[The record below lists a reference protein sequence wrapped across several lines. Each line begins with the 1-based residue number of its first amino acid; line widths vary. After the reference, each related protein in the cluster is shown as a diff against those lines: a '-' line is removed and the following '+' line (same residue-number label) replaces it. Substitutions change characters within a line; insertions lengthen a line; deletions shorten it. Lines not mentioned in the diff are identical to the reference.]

1 MINIYRVTFP
11 DGSVYITAKKKP
23 PADAAA
29 SYEWAKNHE
38 DPTRP
43 LVAAYLKSKGQGL
56 LEVLHSDLTPDMA
69 KKLKRRHIV
78 ESRQAKLYVIS

>member
-11 DGSVYITAKKKP
+11 DGSVYIAAKKKP
-23 PADAAA
+23 PANAVD

-38 DPTRP
+38 DPSKP
-43 LVAAYLKSKGQGL
+43 LVAAYLKSKGQSL
-56 LEVLHSDLTPDMA
+56 LEVVHSNLTPDMA

-78 ESRQAKLYVIS
+78 EARQAKLYVIS